1 MRAASTADTSRS
13 KRQRVIAGDDD
24 DVDDKGSD
32 NDEDDI
38 DAIIANAI
46 EADGA
51 FDDNRDVDAP
61 DEGVANNDDNGENN
75 DDDDA
80 QIDLSKINTKL
91 TAAEKRN
98 LFALVMDREHQR
110 LKDDVESIKGSW
122 HMHEECLS
130 KKTQDEVSRIVS
142 VRLLLTT
149 RYRRADAHWVRRA
162 NPANTTKRST
172 FARKRGRNTLRGEA
186 TPQTLSPTLRLPSPR
201 LPQTAST
208 TTMCLTTTDTSTP
221 ACR

>member
-98 LFALVMDREHQR
+98 LFAPRHGPRAPTSQR
-110 LKDDVESIKGSW
+110 RRRVDQGLLAYVRGVPIEKD
-122 HMHEECLS
+122 
-130 KKTQDEVSRIVS
+130 
-142 VRLLLTT
+142 T
-149 RYRRADAHWVRRA
+149 R
-162 NPANTTKRST
+162 
-172 FARKRGRNTLRGEA
+172 
-186 TPQTLSPTLRLPSPR
+186 
-201 LPQTAST
+201 
-208 TTMCLTTTDTSTP
+208 
-221 ACR
+221 

>member
-91 TAAEKRN
+91 TAAEKRS
-98 LFALVMDREHQR
+98 LFALVMHREHQR
-110 LKDDVESIKGSW
+110 LNDDVESIKGSW
-122 HMHEECLS
+122 HMYEECLS
-130 KKTQDEVSRIVS
+130 KKVQDEVSRIVS
-142 VRLLLTT
+142 VRLLTT
-149 RYRRADAHWVRRA
+149 QSGEQAHSGSATQTEQTRQKGRRLRGSVGEIFHAANRYHRHCRRRCASRRRRACRR
-162 NPANTTKRST
+162 PH
-172 FARKRGRNTLRGEA
+172 
-186 TPQTLSPTLRLPSPR
+186 
-201 LPQTAST
+201 
-208 TTMCLTTTDTSTP
+208 
-221 ACR
+221 

>member
-91 TAAEKRN
+91 TAAEKRS
-98 LFALVMDREHQR
+98 LFALVMHREHQR
-110 LKDDVESIKGSW
+110 LNDDVESIKGSW

-149 RYRRADAHWVRRA
+149 RSGEQTHTGSAAQTQQTRQKGRHLRGSVGEILYAAKRHRRHCRRRCGSRRRACRRPHRRRRCA
-162 NPANTTKRST
+162 
-172 FARKRGRNTLRGEA
+172 
-186 TPQTLSPTLRLPSPR
+186 
-201 LPQTAST
+201 
-208 TTMCLTTTDTSTP
+208 
-221 ACR
+221 